1 MAEKDF
7 DYNITKTFYAKWILP
22 IVLLIIGTILIFY
35 FLPGMKFM
43 KGKDYDTKEEKV
55 FYRVTVNDIEEYVEV
70 KEKYI
75 YEKKNT
81 GKVDIIK
88 QQILLI

>member
-1 MAEKDF
+1 MRF
-7 DYNITKTFYAKWILP
+7 SL
-22 IVLLIIGTILIFY
+22 
-35 FLPGMKFM
+35 KFTLEIDKNQYPKVRD
-43 KGKDYDTKEEKV
+43 KGREQSLRRTRADGDCE
-55 FYRVTVNDIEEYVEV
+55 
-70 KEKYI
+70 I